1 MSNLNDDNFV
11 YGDITL
17 TNNTGGPYVINSDT
31 IGASG
36 TGYTISSGGVGYTIG
51 AADTN
56 YTWTTGTTGI
66 DWSIGS
72 SNIRPSSGKVS
83 ILGPDADIEVNG
95 RSLMNAIDALEQ
107 RLNIMVPN
115 PELEKEWD
123 ELKELGDRYRALEKQ
138 CKEKG
143 EMWAKLKEIK
153 K

>member
-1 MSNLNDDNFV
+1 M
-11 YGDITL
+11 
-17 TNNTGGPYVINSDT
+17 
-31 IGASG
+31 
-36 TGYTISSGGVGYTIG
+36 
-51 AADTN
+51 
-56 YTWTTGTTGI
+56 
-66 DWSIGS
+66 GS

-143 EMWAKLKEIK
+143 EMWTKLKEIK

>member
-1 MSNLNDDNFV
+1 MDYTQKDLFTTDLNTHITGSSGFDTTYTLSNLDLTTSSVSISQPWVTTNGTSGLTWANLSEPPS
-11 YGDITL
+11 GRITL
-17 TNNTGGPYVINSDT
+17 Q
-31 IGASG
+31 
-36 TGYTISSGGVGYTIG
+36 
-51 AADTN
+51 
-56 YTWTTGTTGI
+56 
-66 DWSIGS
+66 
-72 SNIRPSSGKVS
+72 
-83 ILGPDADIEVNG
+83 GPDADIEVNG